1 MNGYPRSEVERA
13 MKIQEV
19 IMKVFNGQL
28 LWMEAAEILGVSCRT
43 MRRWKR
49 RYEIMGYDGLF
60 DRRRQSPSPR
70 RVPLDTVREVLRLY
84 REEYPDFNVAH
95 FHEKLV
101 NKHGIQLSYEWVK
114 KALQTAGLVS
124 VGRRRKGVHRKKRER
139 RPIRG
144 MMLFCDGSTHEWIPL
159 LPGLKQD
166 LIVLMDDAT
175 SEVYSAYLVDEEGT
189 ATVMAG
195 LREVIEKVGIFC
207 CLYTDRG
214 GHFFHTPKAGGPVD
228 KSRPTQI
235 GRALAQLGIE
245 SLPSYSPQAR
255 GRMERL
261 FGTWQGRLPQELRQA
276 GVTSMAEANRYIR
289 EVFMPWHNQHLTVP
303 AREPGTAFVAAGNAD
318 LDAILS
324 IQHER
329 IVQNDNTVT
338 LGKLTLQVAPAQ
350 WKVSFAK
357 SRVTVCQHLD
367 GSLSIRLGPRIL
379 GWYNSQG
386 NPLPGK
392 PEKMQVA

>member
-1 MNGYPRSEVERA
+1 M
-13 MKIQEV
+13 
-19 IMKVFNGQL
+19 
-28 LWMEAAEILGVSCRT
+28 
-43 MRRWKR
+43 
-49 RYEIMGYDGLF
+49 
-60 DRRRQSPSPR
+60 
-70 RVPLDTVREVLRLY
+70 REVLRLY

-101 NKHGIQLSYEWVK
+101 NKHGIELSYEWVK

-303 AREPGTAFVAAGNAD
+303 A
-318 LDAILS
+318 LS
-324 IQHER
+324 LIH
-329 IVQNDNTVT
+329 I
-338 LGKLTLQVAPAQ
+338 
-350 WKVSFAK
+350 
-357 SRVTVCQHLD
+357 
-367 GSLSIRLGPRIL
+367 
-379 GWYNSQG
+379 
-386 NPLPGK
+386 
-392 PEKMQVA
+392 